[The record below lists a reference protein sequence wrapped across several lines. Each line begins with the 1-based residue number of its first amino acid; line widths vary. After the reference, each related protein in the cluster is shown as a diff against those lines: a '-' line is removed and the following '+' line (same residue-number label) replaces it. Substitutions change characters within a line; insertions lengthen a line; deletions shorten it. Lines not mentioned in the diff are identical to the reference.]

1 MKSSTVRLIVWSVIA
16 VLILGIML
24 ALFFMPSIFKH
35 INFPF
40 QNVHRYVDSEKYQVG
55 AGSAD
60 SVKKI
65 RIDWI
70 DGEVE
75 VVSGSVTSV
84 MFSEEGADNLS
95 EERQLHWYND
105 DGTLYLRYSAS
116 GTRFWAN
123 ADKKLKVTV
132 PENLSLEEL
141 KIDAV
146 SADTKIGNLCADM
159 LETDTV
165 SGKVESDGDFR
176 AMEMNT
182 VSGNVTL
189 RFSVSGRVP
198 EKINLDSVSGN
209 IRICLPEGTGFDAK
223 IDSVSGD
230 IATDFRI
237 AQMSKDRIV
246 CGDGKLSIDVDSVS
260 GDLEIRKIG

>member
-1 MKSSTVRLIVWSVIA
+1 MKGSTVRLIVWSVIA
-16 VLILGIML
+16 ALILGVML
-24 ALFFMPSIFKH
+24 ALFFMPSIFRH
-35 INFPF
+35 VNFPF
-40 QNVHRYVDSEKYQVG
+40 RNVHRYVESEKYQVG

-75 VVSGSVTSV
+75 VVSGNVTSV
-84 MFSEEGADNLS
+84 MFSEEGAENLS
-95 EERQLHWYND
+95 QARQLHWYND

-116 GTRFWAN
+116 GARFWVN

-132 PENLSLEEL
+132 PENLFLDEL
-141 KIDAV
+141 KIDVV
-146 SADTKIGNLCADM
+146 SADTKIGNVCADM
-159 LETDTV
+159 LETDSV

-176 AMEMNT
+176 AIETNT

-189 RFSVSGRVP
+189 RFSVSERVP
-198 EKINLDSVSGN
+198 EKIDFDSVSGN
-209 IRICLPEGTGFDAK
+209 MRICLPEETGFDAK

-230 IATDFRI
+230 IATDFSVSR
-237 AQMSKDRIV
+237 MTKDRIV
-246 CGDGKLSIDVDSVS
+246 CGDGKLSVDADSVS